1 MQMLQTW
8 YSKFSIVMG
17 SISIIGMCVYRLLK
31 LNTPDFVAA

>member
-8 YSKFSIVMG
+8 HSKFSIVIGSMG
-17 SISIIGMCVYRLLK
+17 IIGMCVYRILK